1 MKDGILFPILR
12 FMQHKSKHLKAILQF
27 SQFDLLQ
34 TFRYAN
40 GTTENKFGA
49 EIAEVIASQNRLTC

>member
-1 MKDGILFPILR
+1 MEFCSLFCDLW
-12 FMQHKSKHLKAILQF
+12 QHKSKHLKAILQF

-49 EIAEVIASQNRLTC
+49 EIAEVIA